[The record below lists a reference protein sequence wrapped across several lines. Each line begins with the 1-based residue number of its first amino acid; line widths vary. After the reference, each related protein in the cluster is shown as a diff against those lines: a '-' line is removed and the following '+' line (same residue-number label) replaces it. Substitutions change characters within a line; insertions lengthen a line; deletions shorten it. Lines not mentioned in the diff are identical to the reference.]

1 MAEIKQSDQILGVY
15 TAHLN
20 AFGDERGRFMETF
33 RKEWFPQRSWKTIQT
48 NRSDSMGNVVR
59 GLHYH
64 FKQVDYWYVVSGMIR
79 AVLVDIRP
87 DSPTFRSVDTV
98 DIGDANPLGLFIP
111 VGVAHGF
118 ATLTYRV
125 TLTYIVDN
133 YYDSDDEFG
142 IAWNDPSL
150 NIDWGVQ
157 QPTVS
162 DRDQKNP
169 ILQDVPPHHLPSL
182 ALSICRDYEEGD
194 YVLHEPGWEKNDKSS
209 P

>member
-1 MAEIKQSDQILGVY
+1 MATINQSENILGVY
-15 TAHLN
+15 TAHLK
-20 AFGDERGRFMETF
+20 AFGDDRGRFMETF
-33 RKEWFPQRSWKTIQT
+33 RKEWFPQRSWKIIQT

-87 DSPTFRSVDTV
+87 DSPTFRQVETI

-133 YYDSDDEFG
+133 YYDSQDEFG
-142 IAWNDPSL
+142 IAWNDKSL
-150 NIDWGVQ
+150 AIDWGVAN
-157 QPTVS
+157 PIVS
-162 DRDQKNP
+162 DRDLRNP
-169 ILQDVPPHHLPSL
+169 NLDDIPVDSLPSL
-182 ALSICRDYEEGD
+182 ALSISRDYTEGD
-194 YVLHEPGWEKNDKSS
+194 YVLGKKDSY
-209 P
+209 